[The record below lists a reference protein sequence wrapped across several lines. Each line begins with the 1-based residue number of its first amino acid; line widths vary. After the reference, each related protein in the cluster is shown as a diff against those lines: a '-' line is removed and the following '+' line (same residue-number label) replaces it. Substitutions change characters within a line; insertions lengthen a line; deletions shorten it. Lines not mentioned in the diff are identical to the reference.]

1 MPRITKDDLGKL
13 LRDPSGAN
21 RADTADKLS
30 REFTSDQLTDSER
43 ILAEDIFR
51 LMVQDAEVRVRKAL
65 AKNLQQTPLVPHD
78 VAATL
83 ARDVDDVALPVL
95 EFSEVLKDEDL
106 VDIIGEN
113 ADSVE
118 KQRAIA
124 SRQHVSEVVSA
135 TLVDIGHEDVMVDLM
150 SNHGAEI
157 SENSLKKVVSDFG
170 NNERIQK
177 PMIERNNLPITI
189 AERLVSLVSDRMRAQ
204 LISRGHIPEGIV
216 NALITQSQES
226 ATIGLLG
233 DDSEER
239 DVELLVEHLHSNKRL
254 TSGLILRALCMG
266 DLAFFEAA
274 LARRAGVSLLNTRI
288 LIHDSGPFG
297 LEAIYN
303 KAGLPEHFFPGVRA
317 ALEVA
322 QETGFDGGDLDK
334 ERYSRRMIERVLT
347 QYGDLGVEFDSDDVD
362 YLMGRMLQLPS
373 EQSLPSN

>member
-1 MPRITKDDLGKL
+1 MPRITKEDLSKL
-13 LRDPSGAN
+13 VQDPSGAN
-21 RADTADKLS
+21 RADTADKIS
-30 REFTSDQLTDSER
+30 REFSTEGLSDSER
-43 ILAEDIFR
+43 VLAEDIFR
-51 LMVQDAEVRVRKAL
+51 LMIRDAEVRVRKAL
-65 AKNLQQTPLVPHD
+65 AKNLAQTPLVPHD

-83 ARDVDDVALPVL
+83 ARDVDEVALPVL
-95 EFSEVLKDEDL
+95 EFSEVLNDDDL
-106 VDIIGEN
+106 VDIIGDN

-124 SRQHVSEVVSA
+124 SRAHVSEVVSA

-150 SNHGAEI
+150 SNQGAEI
-157 SENSLKKVVSDFG
+157 SEVSLQKVVSDFG
-170 NNERIQK
+170 DNERIQK
-177 PMIERNNLPITI
+177 PMIERNHLPITI
-189 AERLVSLVSDRMRAQ
+189 AERLVTLVSDRMRSQ

-216 NALITQSQES
+216 NAVMTQSQES

-233 DDSEER
+233 DGVEDR
-239 DVELLVEHLHSNKRL
+239 DVELLVEHLHTNNRL

-266 DLAFFEAA
+266 DVSFFEAA
-274 LARRAGVSLLNTRI
+274 LARRAGVSLINTRI

-317 ALEVA
+317 AIEVA
-322 QETGFDGGDLDK
+322 RETSFDGEERDK

-362 YLMGRMLQLPS
+362 YLMGRMLQLPGERS
-373 EQSLPSN
+373 MHT

>member
-1 MPRITKDDLGKL
+1 MPRITKEDLSKL
-13 LRDPSGAN
+13 VQDPSGSN
-21 RADTADKLS
+21 RADTADKIS
-30 REFTSDQLTDSER
+30 REFSTEGLSDSER
-43 ILAEDIFR
+43 VLAEDIFR
-51 LMVQDAEVRVRKAL
+51 LMIRDAEVRVRKAL
-65 AKNLQQTPLVPHD
+65 AKNLAQTPLVPHD

-83 ARDVDDVALPVL
+83 ARDVDEVALPVL
-95 EFSEVLKDEDL
+95 EFSEVLNDDDL
-106 VDIIGEN
+106 VDIIGDN

-124 SRQHVSEVVSA
+124 SRAHVSEVVSA

-150 SNHGAEI
+150 SNQGAEI
-157 SENSLKKVVSDFG
+157 SEVTLQKVVSDFG
-170 NNERIQK
+170 DNERIQK
-177 PMIERNNLPITI
+177 PMIERNHLPITI
-189 AERLVSLVSDRMRAQ
+189 AERLVTLVSDRMRSQ

-216 NALITQSQES
+216 NAVMTQSQES

-233 DDSEER
+233 DGVEDR
-239 DVELLVEHLHSNKRL
+239 DVELLVEHLHANNRL

-266 DLAFFEAA
+266 DVSFFEAA
-274 LARRAGVSLLNTRI
+274 LARRAGVSLINTRI

-317 ALEVA
+317 AIEVA
-322 QETGFDGGDLDK
+322 RETSFDGEERDK

-362 YLMGRMLQLPS
+362 YLMGRMLQLPGERS
-373 EQSLPSN
+373 MHT

>member
-1 MPRITKDDLGKL
+1 MPRITKEDLSKL
-13 LRDPSGAN
+13 VQDPSGEN
-21 RADTADKLS
+21 RADTAEKIS
-30 REFTSDQLTDSER
+30 REFTTETLTDSER
-43 ILAEDIFR
+43 VLAEDIFR
-51 LMVQDAEVRVRKAL
+51 LMIRDAEVRVRKAL
-65 AKNLQQTPLVPHD
+65 AKNLAQTPLVPHD

-95 EFSEVLKDEDL
+95 EFSEVLNDDDL
-106 VDIIGEN
+106 VDIIGDN

-124 SRQHVSEVVSA
+124 SRAHVSEVVSA

-150 SNHGAEI
+150 SNQGAEI
-157 SENSLKKVVSDFG
+157 SEVSLQKVVDDFG
-170 NNERIQK
+170 DNERIQK
-177 PMIERNNLPITI
+177 PMIERNHLPITI
-189 AERLVSLVSDRMRAQ
+189 AERMVTLVSERMRSQ

-216 NALITQSQES
+216 NAVMTQSQES

-233 DDSEER
+233 DGVEER
-239 DVELLVEHLHSNKRL
+239 DVKLLVEHLYTNNRL

-266 DLAFFEAA
+266 DVSFFEAA
-274 LARRAGVSLLNTRI
+274 LAKRAGVSLINTRI

-303 KAGLPEHFFPGVRA
+303 KASMPEHFFPGVRA
-317 ALEVA
+317 AIEVA
-322 QETGFDGGDLDK
+322 RETSFDGEEHDK

-362 YLMGRMLQLPS
+362 YLMGRMLQLPG
-373 EQSLPSN
+373 ERAMHH

>member
-1 MPRITKDDLGKL
+1 MPRITKDDLNKL
-13 LRDPSGAN
+13 VQDPSGDN
-21 RADTADKLS
+21 RAETADKIS
-30 REFTSDQLTDSER
+30 REFSTDTLSESER
-43 ILAEDIFR
+43 VLAEDIFR
-51 LMVQDAEVRVRKAL
+51 LMIRDAEIRVRKAL
-65 AKNLQQTPLVPHD
+65 AKNLAQTPLVPHD

-83 ARDVDDVALPVL
+83 ARDVDEVALPVL
-95 EFSEVLKDEDL
+95 EFSEVLNDEDL
-106 VDIIGEN
+106 VDIIGDN

-124 SRQHVSEVVSA
+124 SRAYVSEIVSA

-150 SNHGAEI
+150 SNQGAEI
-157 SENSLKKVVSDFG
+157 SEVSLQKVVNDFG
-170 NNERIQK
+170 DNERIQK
-177 PMIERNNLPITI
+177 PMIERNHLPITI
-189 AERLVSLVSDRMRAQ
+189 AERLVTLVSERMRSQ

-216 NALITQSQES
+216 NAVMTQSQES

-233 DDSEER
+233 DGVEDR
-239 DVELLVEHLHSNKRL
+239 DVELLVEHLYTNNRL

-266 DLAFFEAA
+266 DVSFFEAA
-274 LARRAGVSLLNTRI
+274 LAKRAGVSLINTRI

-303 KAGLPEHFFPGVRA
+303 KAKLPEHFFPGVRA
-317 ALEVA
+317 AIEVA
-322 QETGFDGGDLDK
+322 RETTFDGGEQDK

-373 EQSLPSN
+373 ERAMHT

>member
-1 MPRITKDDLGKL
+1 MPRITKEDLSKL
-13 LRDPSGAN
+13 VQDPSGAN
-21 RADTADKLS
+21 RADTADKIS
-30 REFTSDQLTDSER
+30 REFSTDTLSDSER
-43 ILAEDIFR
+43 VLAEDIFR
-51 LMVQDAEVRVRKAL
+51 LMIRDAEVRVRKAL

-78 VAATL
+78 VVATL

-95 EFSEVLKDEDL
+95 KFSEVLNDSDL
-106 VDIIGEN
+106 VEIIGDN

-124 SRQHVSEVVSA
+124 SRAHVSEVVSA
-135 TLVDIGHEDVMVDLM
+135 TLVDIGHEDVMVDLV
-150 SNHGAEI
+150 SNAGAQI
-157 SENSLKKVVSDFG
+157 SEVSLQKVVQEFG
-170 NNERIQK
+170 DNERIQK
-177 PMIERNNLPITI
+177 PMIERNQLPITI
-189 AERLVSLVSDRMRAQ
+189 AERLVTLVSERMRSE

-216 NALITQSQES
+216 NAVMTQSQES

-233 DDSEER
+233 EGSEDR
-239 DVELLVEHLHSNKRL
+239 DVELLVEHLYANNRL

-266 DLAFFEAA
+266 DLSFFEAA
-274 LARRAGVSLLNTRI
+274 VARRAGVSLINTRI
-288 LIHDSGPFG
+288 LIHDSGAFG

-317 ALEVA
+317 AMEVA
-322 QETGFDGGDLDK
+322 RETGFDGGEQDK

-373 EQSLPSN
+373 ERAMHQ

>member
-1 MPRITKDDLGKL
+1 MPRITKEDLSKL
-13 LRDPSGAN
+13 VQDPSGSN
-21 RADTADKLS
+21 RADTADKIS
-30 REFTSDQLTDSER
+30 REFSTEGLSDSER
-43 ILAEDIFR
+43 VLAEDIFR
-51 LMVQDAEVRVRKAL
+51 LMIRDAEVRVRKAL
-65 AKNLQQTPLVPHD
+65 AKNLAQTPLVPHD

-83 ARDVDDVALPVL
+83 ARDVDEVALPVL
-95 EFSEVLKDEDL
+95 EFSEVLNDDDL
-106 VDIIGEN
+106 VDIIGDN

-124 SRQHVSEVVSA
+124 SRAHVSEVVSA

-150 SNHGAEI
+150 SNQGAEI
-157 SENSLKKVVSDFG
+157 SEVSLQKVVSDFG
-170 NNERIQK
+170 DNERIQK
-177 PMIERNNLPITI
+177 PMIERNHLPITI
-189 AERLVSLVSDRMRAQ
+189 AERLVTLVSDRMRSQ

-216 NALITQSQES
+216 NAVMTQSQES

-233 DDSEER
+233 DGVEER
-239 DVELLVEHLHSNKRL
+239 DVELLVEHLHTNNRL

-266 DLAFFEAA
+266 DVAFFEAA
-274 LARRAGVSLLNTRI
+274 LARRAGVSLINTRI

-317 ALEVA
+317 AIEVA
-322 QETGFDGGDLDK
+322 RETSFDGEERDK

-362 YLMGRMLQLPS
+362 YLMGRMLQLPG
-373 EQSLPSN
+373 ERAMHT

>member
-1 MPRITKDDLGKL
+1 LPRITKDDLNKL
-13 LRDPSGAN
+13 VQDPSGQN
-21 RADTADKLS
+21 RAETADKIS
-30 REFTSDQLTDSER
+30 REFSTDTLSDSER
-43 ILAEDIFR
+43 VLAEDIFR
-51 LMVQDAEVRVRKAL
+51 LMIRDAEVRVRKAL
-65 AKNLQQTPLVPHD
+65 AKNLAQTPLVPHD

-83 ARDVDDVALPVL
+83 ARDVDEVALPVL
-95 EFSEVLKDEDL
+95 EFSEVLNDDDL
-106 VDIIGEN
+106 VDIIGDN

-124 SRQHVSEVVSA
+124 SRAYVSEIVSA

-150 SNHGAEI
+150 SNQGAEI
-157 SENSLKKVVSDFG
+157 SEVSLQKVVTDFG
-170 NNERIQK
+170 DNERIQK
-177 PMIERNNLPITI
+177 PMIERNHLPITI
-189 AERLVSLVSDRMRAQ
+189 AERLVTLVSDRMRSQ

-216 NALITQSQES
+216 NAVMTQSQES

-233 DDSEER
+233 EGVEDR
-239 DVELLVEHLHSNKRL
+239 DVELLVEHLYANNRL

-266 DLAFFEAA
+266 DVSFFEAA
-274 LARRAGVSLLNTRI
+274 LAKRAGVSLINTRI

-303 KAGLPEHFFPGVRA
+303 KAKLPEHFFPGVRA
-317 ALEVA
+317 AIEVA
-322 QETGFDGGDLDK
+322 RETTFDGGEQDK

-373 EQSLPSN
+373 ERALHN

>member
-1 MPRITKDDLGKL
+1 LPRITKDDLNKL
-13 LRDPSGAN
+13 VQDPSGDN
-21 RADTADKLS
+21 RAETADKIS
-30 REFTSDQLTDSER
+30 REFSTDTLSESER
-43 ILAEDIFR
+43 VLAEDIFR
-51 LMVQDAEVRVRKAL
+51 LMIRDAEIRVRKAL
-65 AKNLQQTPLVPHD
+65 AKNLAQTPLVPHD

-83 ARDVDDVALPVL
+83 ARDVDEVALPVL
-95 EFSEVLKDEDL
+95 EFSEVLNDEDL
-106 VDIIGEN
+106 VDIIGDN

-124 SRQHVSEVVSA
+124 SRAYVSEIVSA

-150 SNHGAEI
+150 SNQGAEI
-157 SENSLKKVVSDFG
+157 SEVSLQKVVNDFG
-170 NNERIQK
+170 DNERIQK
-177 PMIERNNLPITI
+177 PMIERNHLPITI
-189 AERLVSLVSDRMRAQ
+189 AERLVTLVSERMRSQ

-216 NALITQSQES
+216 NAVMTQSQES

-233 DDSEER
+233 DGVEDR
-239 DVELLVEHLHSNKRL
+239 DVELLVEHLYTNNRL

-266 DLAFFEAA
+266 DVSFFEAA
-274 LARRAGVSLLNTRI
+274 LAKRAGVSLINTRI

-303 KAGLPEHFFPGVRA
+303 KAKLPEHFFPGVRA
-317 ALEVA
+317 AIEVA
-322 QETGFDGGDLDK
+322 RETTFDGGEQDK

-373 EQSLPSN
+373 ERAMHT

>member
-1 MPRITKDDLGKL
+1 MPRITKEDLSKL
-13 LRDPSGAN
+13 VQDPSGSN
-21 RADTADKLS
+21 RADTADKIS
-30 REFTSDQLTDSER
+30 REFSTEGLSDSER
-43 ILAEDIFR
+43 VLAEDIFR
-51 LMVQDAEVRVRKAL
+51 LMIRDAEVRVRKAL
-65 AKNLQQTPLVPHD
+65 AKNLAQTPLVPHD

-83 ARDVDDVALPVL
+83 ARDVDEVALPVL
-95 EFSEVLKDEDL
+95 EFSEVLNDDDL
-106 VDIIGEN
+106 VDIIGDN

-124 SRQHVSEVVSA
+124 SRAHVSEVVSA

-150 SNHGAEI
+150 SNQGAEI
-157 SENSLKKVVSDFG
+157 SEVTLQKVVSDFG
-170 NNERIQK
+170 DNERIQK
-177 PMIERNNLPITI
+177 PMIERNHLPITI
-189 AERLVSLVSDRMRAQ
+189 AERLVTLVSDRMRSQ

-216 NALITQSQES
+216 NAVMTQSQES

-233 DDSEER
+233 DGVEDR
-239 DVELLVEHLHSNKRL
+239 DVELLVEHLHTNNRL

-266 DLAFFEAA
+266 DVSFFEAA
-274 LARRAGVSLLNTRI
+274 LARRAGVSLINTRI

-317 ALEVA
+317 AIEVA
-322 QETGFDGGDLDK
+322 RETSFDGEERDK

-362 YLMGRMLQLPS
+362 YLMGRMLQLPGERS
-373 EQSLPSN
+373 MHT

>member
-1 MPRITKDDLGKL
+1 MPRITKEDLSKL
-13 LRDPSGAN
+13 VQDPSGEN
-21 RADTADKLS
+21 RADTAEKIS
-30 REFTSDQLTDSER
+30 REFTTETLTDSER
-43 ILAEDIFR
+43 VLAEDIFR
-51 LMVQDAEVRVRKAL
+51 LMIRDAEVRVRKAL
-65 AKNLQQTPLVPHD
+65 AKNLAQTPLVPHD

-95 EFSEVLKDEDL
+95 EFSEVLNDDDL
-106 VDIIGEN
+106 VDIIGDN

-124 SRQHVSEVVSA
+124 SRAHVSEVVSA

-150 SNHGAEI
+150 SNQGAEI
-157 SENSLKKVVSDFG
+157 SEVSLQKVVDDFG
-170 NNERIQK
+170 DNERIQK
-177 PMIERNNLPITI
+177 PMIERNHLPITI
-189 AERLVSLVSDRMRAQ
+189 AERMVTLVSERMRSQ

-216 NALITQSQES
+216 NAVMTQSQES

-233 DDSEER
+233 DGVEER
-239 DVELLVEHLHSNKRL
+239 DVELLVEHLYTNNRL

-266 DLAFFEAA
+266 DVSFFEAA
-274 LARRAGVSLLNTRI
+274 LAKRAGVSLINTRI

-303 KAGLPEHFFPGVRA
+303 KASMPEHFFPGVRA
-317 ALEVA
+317 AIEVA
-322 QETGFDGGDLDK
+322 RETSFDGEEHDK

-362 YLMGRMLQLPS
+362 YLMGRMLQLPG
-373 EQSLPSN
+373 ERAMHH

>member
-1 MPRITKDDLGKL
+1 MPRITKEDLSKL
-13 LRDPSGAN
+13 VQDPSGEN
-21 RADTADKLS
+21 RSDTAEKIS
-30 REFTSDQLTDSER
+30 REFTTETLTDSER
-43 ILAEDIFR
+43 VLAEDIFR
-51 LMVQDAEVRVRKAL
+51 LMIRDAEVRVRKAL
-65 AKNLQQTPLVPHD
+65 AKNLAQTPLVPHD

-83 ARDVDDVALPVL
+83 ARDVDEVALPVL
-95 EFSEVLKDEDL
+95 EFSEVLNDDDL
-106 VDIIGEN
+106 VDIIGDN

-124 SRQHVSEVVSA
+124 SRAYVSEVVSA

-150 SNHGAEI
+150 SNQGAEI
-157 SENSLKKVVSDFG
+157 SEVSLQKVVDDFG

-177 PMIERNNLPITI
+177 PMIERNHLPITI
-189 AERLVSLVSDRMRAQ
+189 AERMVTLVSERMRSQ

-216 NALITQSQES
+216 NAVMTQSQES

-233 DDSEER
+233 DGVEDR
-239 DVELLVEHLHSNKRL
+239 DVELLVEHLYANNRL

-266 DLAFFEAA
+266 DVSFFEAA
-274 LARRAGVSLLNTRI
+274 LAKRAGVSLINTRI

-303 KAGLPEHFFPGVRA
+303 KAGMPEHFFPGVRA
-317 ALEVA
+317 AIEVA
-322 QETGFDGGDLDK
+322 RETSFDGEEHDK

-362 YLMGRMLQLPS
+362 YLMGRMLQLPG
-373 EQSLPSN
+373 ERAVHH

>member
-1 MPRITKDDLGKL
+1 MPRITKEDLGKL
-13 LRDPSGAN
+13 IQDPSGAN
-21 RADTADKLS
+21 RAETADKLS
-30 REFTSDQLTDSER
+30 REFSTETLSDSER
-43 ILAEDIFR
+43 VLAEDIFR
-51 LMVQDAEVRVRKAL
+51 LMIRDAEIRVRKAL

-83 ARDVDDVALPVL
+83 ARDVDEVALPVL
-95 EFSEVLKDEDL
+95 KFSEVLNDDDL
-106 VDIIGEN
+106 VDIIGDN

-124 SRQHVSEVVSA
+124 SRAHVSEVVSA

-150 SNHGAEI
+150 SNQGAEI
-157 SENSLKKVVSDFG
+157 SENSLQKVVNDFG
-170 NNERIQK
+170 DNERIQK
-177 PMIERNNLPITI
+177 PLIERNHLPITI
-189 AERLVSLVSDRMRAQ
+189 AERLVTLVSDRMRSQ
-204 LISRGHIPEGIV
+204 LVSRGHIPEGIV
-216 NALITQSQES
+216 NAVMTQSQES

-233 DDSEER
+233 EGSEDR
-239 DVELLVEHLHSNKRL
+239 DVELLVEHLHANNRL

-266 DLAFFEAA
+266 DVSFFEAA
-274 LARRAGVSLLNTRI
+274 LARRAGVSLINTRI

-317 ALEVA
+317 AIEVA
-322 QETGFDGGDLDK
+322 RETTFDGGEQDK

-373 EQSLPSN
+373 ERAMQSH

>member
-1 MPRITKDDLGKL
+1 LPRITKEDLSKL
-13 LRDPSGAN
+13 VQDPSGEN
-21 RADTADKLS
+21 RAETADKIS
-30 REFTSDQLTDSER
+30 REFTTETLSDSER
-43 ILAEDIFR
+43 VLAEDIFR
-51 LMVQDAEVRVRKAL
+51 LMIRDAEVRVRKAL
-65 AKNLQQTPLVPHD
+65 AKNLSQTPLVPHD

-95 EFSEVLKDEDL
+95 EFSEVLNDDDL
-106 VDIIGEN
+106 VDIIGDN

-124 SRQHVSEVVSA
+124 SRAHVSEVVSA

-150 SNHGAEI
+150 SNEGAEI
-157 SENSLKKVVSDFG
+157 SEVSLQKVVDDFG
-170 NNERIQK
+170 DNERIQK
-177 PMIERNNLPITI
+177 PMIERNHLPITI
-189 AERLVSLVSDRMRAQ
+189 AERLVTLVSERMRTQ

-216 NALITQSQES
+216 NAVMTQSQES

-233 DDSEER
+233 DGVEDR
-239 DVELLVEHLHSNKRL
+239 DVELLVEHLYTNNRL

-266 DLAFFEAA
+266 DVSFFEAA
-274 LARRAGVSLLNTRI
+274 LAKRAGVSLINTRL

-317 ALEVA
+317 AIEVA
-322 QETGFDGGDLDK
+322 RETTFDGEEHDK

-362 YLMGRMLQLPS
+362 YLMGRMLQLPG
-373 EQSLPSN
+373 ERAMHH

>member
-1 MPRITKDDLGKL
+1 MPRITKEDLSKL
-13 LRDPSGAN
+13 VQDPSGAN
-21 RADTADKLS
+21 RADTADKIS
-30 REFTSDQLTDSER
+30 REFSTEGLSDSER
-43 ILAEDIFR
+43 VLAEDIFR
-51 LMVQDAEVRVRKAL
+51 LMIRDAEVRVRKAL
-65 AKNLQQTPLVPHD
+65 AKNLAQTPLVPHD

-83 ARDVDDVALPVL
+83 ARDVDEVALPVL
-95 EFSEVLKDEDL
+95 EFSEVLNDDDL
-106 VDIIGEN
+106 VDIIGDN

-124 SRQHVSEVVSA
+124 SRAHVSEVVSA

-150 SNHGAEI
+150 SNQGAEI
-157 SENSLKKVVSDFG
+157 SEVSLQKVVSDFG
-170 NNERIQK
+170 DNERIQK
-177 PMIERNNLPITI
+177 PMIERNHLPITI
-189 AERLVSLVSDRMRAQ
+189 AERLVTLVSDRMRSQ

-216 NALITQSQES
+216 NAVMTQSQES

-233 DDSEER
+233 DGVEER
-239 DVELLVEHLHSNKRL
+239 DVELLVEHLHTNNRL

-266 DLAFFEAA
+266 DVAFFEAA
-274 LARRAGVSLLNTRI
+274 LARRAGVSLINTRI

-317 ALEVA
+317 AIEVA
-322 QETGFDGGDLDK
+322 RETSFDGEERDK

-362 YLMGRMLQLPS
+362 YLMGRMLQLPG
-373 EQSLPSN
+373 ERAMHT